1 MHEFSLAQGL
11 HTHLMDLVRG
21 HGMKRVRMAEIVVG
35 NNAGIVEESFLFGFN
50 VLVEQFDE
58 TKDIDLVVT
67 RDESSDLIL
76 QRLELE

>member
-11 HTHLMDLVRG
+11 HTQLMDLVRE

-35 NNAGIVEESFLFGFN
+35 SKAGIVEESFLFGFN
-50 VLVEQFDE
+50 VLVDQYEQ
-58 TKDIDLVVT
+58 TKGIDLVVNH
-67 RDESSDLIL
+67 DESSDLIL